1 MAARHFEPMRVLAA
15 IVFSV
20 ALCAATPS
28 QEPGIYL
35 SMQGRLMESG
45 LRFSPNGEVRYR
57 TGAYMQ
63 QLWMAVTAQ
72 TLAAKGEAQGCSSMD
87 WTEEEASFE
96 CPLGH
101 DDYIFTFTYDPRDG
115 ASVLRVQNTANNGR
129 VDPDQI
135 EDLVWELPGAD
146 DQEALERAEID
157 HIAVTV
163 EVSRDGTPRSHQ
175 AAGTRRS
182 VDDTMVYVARTLGRL
197 VLDDGLARGPVET
210 QLTFR
215 IELKD
220 GQVFEHRYATP
231 PADLETLFNDLWRSH
246 ASEVRWTLTTRYEAR
261 QLKALQAA
269 RRQSKPSN

>member
-1 MAARHFEPMRVLAA
+1 MRVLAA

-35 SMQGRLMESG
+35 NMQGRLMESG
-45 LRFSPNGEVRYR
+45 LRFSPDGEIKYR
-57 TGAYMQ
+57 TSAYME
-63 QLWMAVTAQ
+63 QLWMAATAQ
-72 TLAAKGEAQGCSSMD
+72 TLAVKGEAQGCSSMD
-87 WTEEEASFE
+87 WTEEEARFE

-115 ASVLRVQNTANNGR
+115 SSVLRVLDAGNNGR

-146 DQEALERAEID
+146 DQEALERAD
-157 HIAVTV
+157 VDRIAITV
-163 EVSRDGTPRSHQ
+163 EVFRDGTPRSQQ
-175 AAGTRRS
+175 ATGTRSS
-182 VDDTMVYVARTLGRL
+182 VEEALSYAAREVGRL
-197 VLDDGLARGPVET
+197 VLGLNRGRANLRDRAGVR
-210 QLTFR
+210 LTCR

-220 GQVFEHRYATP
+220 GQAFEHRYVLP
-231 PADLETLFNDLWRSH
+231 PTDIDGLLTDRWPSL
-246 ASEVRWTLTTRYEAR
+246 ASEAWWILTTQYEAR

-269 RRQSKPSN
+269 RRQSKPN